1 MFISGY
7 GTSDFNKAL
16 KGTNVAAI
24 QKGLD
29 FQRKQLAKRKPKDA
43 KGIAADTA
51 QIAAAEKRLA
61 ELNAVA
67 APAVV
72 STSAPVVSSS
82 PKMDPTQIPSNVSP
96 PSTVPAIVAPPVA
109 SSPRRERRY
118 RPTVSPVPQA
128 QAPAP
133 SVAPPPAAE
142 SFAAPLA
149 QAPTLFTP
157 APTATPDT
165 AQAAAPEAPS
175 KIPMIVGAVAVGL
188 GLLYLS
194 KKKK

>member
-29 FQRKQLAKRKPKDA
+29 FQRKQLAKRKPKDT
-43 KGIAADTA
+43 KGIQADQA

-61 ELNAVA
+61 ELAAVA
-67 APAVV
+67 SPAVV
-72 STSAPVVSSS
+72 STSAPLVSSS
-82 PKMDPTQIPSNVSP
+82 PKMDPTQIPTAVSP
-96 PSTVPAIVAPPVA
+96 PSTVPAVVA
-109 SSPRRERRY
+109 SPVVSTRQNRRY

-142 SFAAPLA
+142 SFAAPLVST
-149 QAPTLFTP
+149 PTLFTP
-157 APTATPDT
+157 APSATPDT
-165 AQAAAPEAPS
+165 APAAPAEAPS
-175 KIPMIVGAVAVGL
+175 KVPMIVGALAVVAGL
-188 GLLYLS
+188 MFLS